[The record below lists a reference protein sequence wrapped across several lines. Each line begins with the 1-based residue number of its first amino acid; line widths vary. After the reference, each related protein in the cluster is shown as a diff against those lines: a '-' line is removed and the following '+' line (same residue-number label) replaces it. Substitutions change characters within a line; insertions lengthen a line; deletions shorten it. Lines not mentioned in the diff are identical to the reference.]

1 MVKWFVVSSL
11 KEMIMIKKYL
21 ESKKK
26 IIEQEILSF
35 LKEQEQQ
42 SLALDYDALSFLQD
56 FTISGKLYRG
66 GLVFLGHDL
75 FASKQAADLDQDHP
89 DCLLLNK
96 LALVVELTHSA
107 LLLHDDVMDQDN
119 FRRGKK
125 TFNCLM
131 SENHQKK
138 GVEGFSHYGDSLAIC
153 LGDLLLFWAGKI
165 FTDALLTYSSTS
177 KKSCQLLNYFFYQE
191 MELTGWGQIDD
202 VCLAARTDQVSTDLI
217 YHVYSLKSGHYSI
230 VNPLLLGA
238 IVAGA
243 DENSLELLKELA
255 LDLGVIFQ
263 IKDDHMNL
271 FGDEAETGKPVG
283 SDIKENKKT
292 IYRSLVLSKASSE
305 DKKKLLEIFGSK
317 EITQYE
323 IHFVQQMIRKYQV
336 DQEVN
341 QMINDLLDTIQKKLL
356 KIELRPQANELLD
369 DFIQLMI
376 KRRK

>member
-1 MVKWFVVSSL
+1 MVKWFELSSL
-11 KEMIMIKKYL
+11 KKMIMIKKYL

-26 IIEQEILSF
+26 IIEQELLLFI
-35 LKEQEQQ
+35 KEQEQQ
-42 SLALDYDALSFLQD
+42 SLALDYDTLRFLQD
-56 FTISGKLYRG
+56 FIVSGKLHRG
-66 GLVFLGHDL
+66 GLIFLGYDL
-75 FASKQAADLDQDHP
+75 FASKRAEDLNQDHP
-89 DCLLLNK
+89 DSLLLNK

-131 SENHQKK
+131 SGMAQQK
-138 GVEGFSHYGDSLAIC
+138 GVEGCSHFGDSLAIC

-177 KKSCQLLNYFFYQE
+177 KKCCQLLNDFFYQE

-238 IVAGA
+238 MVAGD

-283 SDIKENKKT
+283 SDIKEDKKT
-292 IYRSLVLSKASSE
+292 IYRNLVVGEANSE
-305 DKKKLLEIFGSK
+305 DKKRLLEIFGNK
-317 EITQYE
+317 QITQDE
-323 IHFVQQMIRKYQV
+323 INFVQQMISKYQV

-341 QMINDLLDTIQKKLL
+341 RMINDLLDNIQKKLI
-356 KIELRPQANELLD
+356 KIKLSPQANELLNAL
-369 DFIQLMI
+369 IQLMI